1 MLGQAECFKF
11 LFEREHGSRPA
22 TRKISLPRH
31 LLGRETGRWPLRS
44 TKLAFAY
51 RFQVPCF
58 SYGHGGGLT
67 LPRQQV
73 RGNIMNQTLPGNPVN
88 VA

>member
-11 LFEREHGSRPA
+11 LFEREHGSGPV
-22 TRKISLPRH
+22 TRNISFPRH

-44 TKLAFAY
+44 TQLAFAY
-51 RFQVPCF
+51 RFQAPCF

-73 RGNIMNQTLPGNPVN
+73 RGNIM
-88 VA
+88 